1 MKFTP
6 KHINRF
12 LLFKLPSAWIAG
24 IRLKKINDEE
34 AVVTAKHRWINQNPF
49 NSMYFAVLAMGAE
62 LSTGILVMKKIQD
75 TGKPISML
83 VTGTQGEFTKKA
95 RGRIRFVCKDG
106 KMIDDQIIQ
115 ALKTGEGVQFEL
127 TSKAYDETDDLVCT
141 FRFRWSI
148 KAKTVIDVFE
158 GQK

>member
-12 LLFKLPSAWIAG
+12 LLFKLPSAWISG
-24 IRLKKINDEE
+24 IRLKNISDNE

-75 TGKPISML
+75 SGKKISML
-83 VTGTQGEFTKKA
+83 VTGTHASFTKKA
-95 RGRIRFVCKDG
+95 RGRIRFVCTEGQLINDY
-106 KMIDDQIIQ
+106 ISQTI
-115 ALKTGEGVQFEL
+115 KTGEGIQFEL
-127 TSKAYDETDDLVCT
+127 TSKAFDEAGDLVCT
-141 FRFRWSI
+141 FTFQWSI
-148 KAKTVIDVFE
+148 K
-158 GQK
+158 QKK

>member
-12 LLFKLPSAWIAG
+12 LLFKLPSAWISG
-24 IRLKKINDEE
+24 IRLKSITDTT

-75 TGKPISML
+75 SQRNISML

-95 RGRIRFVCKDG
+95 KGKIRFICEDG
-106 KMIDDQIIQ
+106 ALIDAKIQQ
-115 ALKTGEGVQFEL
+115 ALESGEGVQFDL
-127 TSKAYDETDDLVCT
+127 TSKAYDEDNDLVCT
-141 FRFRWSI
+141 FIFRWSI
-148 KAKTVIDVFE
+148 KEKVPKTV
-158 GQK
+158 

>member
-12 LLFKLPSAWIAG
+12 LLFKLPSAWISG
-24 IRLKKINDEE
+24 IRLKDINDTR

-75 TGKPISML
+75 TYKNISML
-83 VTGTQGEFTKKA
+83 VTETRGEFTKKA
-95 RGRIRFVCKDG
+95 KGRIRFICDDG
-106 KMIDDQIIQ
+106 HLIDDKIHQ
-115 ALKTGEGVQFEL
+115 ALQTGEGVQFEL
-127 TSKAYDETDDLVCT
+127 TSRAFDETDDLVCT
-141 FRFRWSI
+141 FVFQWSI
-148 KAKTVIDVFE
+148 KLKSHSNS
-158 GQK
+158 

>member
-12 LLFKLPSAWIAG
+12 LFFKLPSAWISG
-24 IRLKKINDEE
+24 IRVKSIDDQQ

-75 TGKPISML
+75 SGKNISML

-95 RGRIRFVCKDG
+95 RGRIHFVCKDG
-106 KMIDDQIIQ
+106 KQIDDQIKKAIE
-115 ALKTGEGVQFEL
+115 TGEGVQFNL
-127 TSKAYDETDDLVCT
+127 TSKAYDENNELVCT
-141 FRFRWSI
+141 FVFQWSI
-148 KAKTVIDVFE
+148 KVKTPKPI
-158 GQK
+158 K

>member
-12 LLFKLPSAWIAG
+12 LFFKLPSAWISG
-24 IRLKKINDEE
+24 IRVKSIDDQQ
-34 AVVTAKHRWINQNPF
+34 AVVTAKHKWINQNPF

-75 TGKPISML
+75 TGKNISML

-95 RGRIRFVCKDG
+95 KGRIRFICDEG
-106 KMIDDQIIQ
+106 KAIDAYIQ
-115 ALKTGEGVQFEL
+115 KALETGEGVQFDL
-127 TSKAYDETDDLVCT
+127 TSKAYDEANDLVCT
-141 FRFRWSI
+141 FKFRWNI
-148 KAKTVIDVFE
+148 K
-158 GQK
+158 QKK

>member
-12 LLFKLPSAWIAG
+12 LFFKLPSAWISG
-24 IRLKKINDEE
+24 IRLKSINETE

-83 VTGTQGEFTKKA
+83 VTGTQAEFTKKA
-95 RGRIRFVCKDG
+95 RGRIRFVCTDG
-106 KMIDDQIIQ
+106 QLIDDKIMQAIQ
-115 ALKTGEGVQFEL
+115 TGEGIQFNL
-127 TSKAYDETDDLVCT
+127 TSNAYDETGDLVCT
-141 FRFRWSI
+141 FVFRWSI
-148 KAKTVIDVFE
+148 KLKNM
-158 GQK
+158 